1 GVANAVLENTATD
14 VLTVFGATSPE
25 AAAVKADADQAFAD
39 YVGIA
44 VHCAQGSSVCS
55 SGREDRL
62 PQEPGGYT
70 GFQGLFGHK
79 SVVPIISPG
88 GPLEDLNGQPVQDLK
103 GHQGFPGFDGL
114 PPAVT
119 LAYIAAM
126 QEH

>member
-1 GVANAVLENTATD
+1 DPVFDPGQPNPVDTSFNMLGPDGRNTPAPWVAYTRAGCNVGAAGVANAVLENIATD
-14 VLTVFGATSPE
+14 IVNVFGSGSPE
-25 AAAVKADADQAFAD
+25 AAAVKADPDQAFAD

-79 SVVPIISPG
+79 SVAP
-88 GPLEDLNGQPVQDLK
+88 
-103 GHQGFPGFDGL
+103 
-114 PPAVT
+114 
-119 LAYIAAM
+119 
-126 QEH
+126 